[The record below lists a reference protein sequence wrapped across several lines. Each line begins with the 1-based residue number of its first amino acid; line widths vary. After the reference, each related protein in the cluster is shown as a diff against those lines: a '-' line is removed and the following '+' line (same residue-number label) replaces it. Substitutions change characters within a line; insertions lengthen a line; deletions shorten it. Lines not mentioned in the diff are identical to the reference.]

1 MSILSELEMI
11 LSMAETNPG
20 MFNMVANQP
29 EVAKQLEKIGR
40 LKEILMINEEE
51 LQTKQRDHW
60 QRWVKQY
67 RYKKIILMNNKF
79 ELFSDWI
86 KAKKIFFKWQ

>member
-1 MSILSELEMI
+1 MLKSKKEDIPKLCFPHFHLLSISSELEMI

-29 EVAKQLEKIGR
+29 EVTKQLDKIGR
-40 LKEILMINEEE
+40 LKELLMINEAE
-51 LQTKQRDHW
+51 LKIKQKDHW

-67 RYKKIILMNNKF
+67 KYK
-79 ELFSDWI
+79 
-86 KAKKIFFKWQ
+86 